1 MESETEGK
9 RRNGLTVIVL
19 IAIVSI
25 SVMIASSIVDRLS
38 PPGEPL
44 WYMVGAG
51 IIAGLLAG
59 VIASVIRKR
68 GH

>member
-9 RRNGLTVIVL
+9 RCNGLTVIVL
-19 IAIVSI
+19 IVIVII

-44 WYMVGAG
+44 WYMAGAG
-51 IIAGLLAG
+51 ITAGLLVG
-59 VIASVIRKR
+59 VVAPVIRKR